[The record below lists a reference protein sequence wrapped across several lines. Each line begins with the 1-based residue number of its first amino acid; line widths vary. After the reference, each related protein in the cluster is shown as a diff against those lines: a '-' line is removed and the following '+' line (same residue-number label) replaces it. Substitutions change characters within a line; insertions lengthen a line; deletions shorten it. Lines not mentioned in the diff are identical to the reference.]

1 MPNIRV
7 DLDYTIRDGSEIK
20 FRSPVD
26 CSAIT
31 GLIVYYPGA
40 DGSTTSNVFALADA
54 HGNNVGDIDHLFA
67 ENVVVKVI
75 LDVTSGMA
83 FVQNAD
89 TNAYLEGRFRKLQ
102 EEVDQL
108 EQQGVT
114 DKSIAEAVD
123 KYMEENPIALDDL
136 GAAPAAL
143 GLGRAGGTLIAV
155 NDSGDVP
162 LQSLKLFGKTTQNG
176 TPSPAS
182 PVPLVSAGDI
192 GAIKTTVC
200 GGNLLPYPYKSTSA
214 TSGGLT
220 YTVQSDGGIKVSG
233 TKTATTYFNLLGAIG
248 DDYQTEKIRFTK
260 PVYVLLEN
268 GFSISARLTDGTY
281 TEISGDKAL
290 NKPIGA
296 LYVNCSAAVNTA
308 INTVLYPMISY
319 VNSTEYEPYK
329 GQTLTASTPNGLP
342 GIPVS
347 EGGNYTDENGQ
358 QWICDEIDFARGV
371 YVQRIG
377 KYTFTGEEAKGVYGS
392 VNANGY
398 GRMQI
403 SFGGAEPA
411 YISNENKVPSFCDKY
426 LPMGATELAYHIAP
440 GGTGYYFAFLAN
452 RQMAFSTKNTTSAAF
467 KAEITGTSVF
477 YQLATPIETA
487 LSADELSAFAALHT
501 NKPNTTV
508 YTDAGAY
515 MEVEYA
521 TELSALPIS
530 GGRMGGKL
538 GMAGNRITD
547 VGDPVAD
554 SDAVNKAYV
563 DGLVG
568 SGNDLVEDSEHPGCY
583 YRLVNGVKEW
593 LNPPGVVGVAY
604 CTTERY
610 KGYPVWVKTVYVG
623 DGTANTTASVAY
635 LNEDEY
641 PNSFAEP
648 IRACANTMSGEYLI
662 TQTLPGAV
670 AYADDGSFAY
680 YVEVTPT
687 FDVADVYATVW
698 YIRED

>member
-176 TPSPAS
+176 TPSLSS
-182 PVPLVSAGDI
+182 PVPLVSAGDSGSI
-192 GAIKTTVC
+192 GVTVA
-200 GGNLLPYPYKSTSA
+200 GKNLHDLSKDYGYNKIFPLILPAGTPITFSVYPSAGTSQFNA
-214 TSGGLT
+214 EVL
-220 YTVQSDGGIKVSG
+220 YSDG
-233 TKTATTYFNLLGAIG
+233 TKDVFNIVGSYGANGVWHTKKFTATKNTKSYMLYDVTGSAKRTINKLMLRIG
-248 DDYQTEKIRFTK
+248 NFDAT
-260 PVYVLLEN
+260 
-268 GFSISARLTDGTY
+268 TDA
-281 TEISGDKAL
+281 D
-290 NKPIGA
+290 
-296 LYVNCSAAVNTA
+296 
-308 INTVLYPMISY
+308 
-319 VNSTEYEPYK
+319 YEPYK
-329 GQTLTASTPNGLP
+329 ETQILTAATPNGLP
-342 GIPVS
+342 GIPVTA
-347 EGGNYTDENGQ
+347 GGNCTDENGQ
-358 QWICDEIDFARGV
+358 QWICDVRDYGQGV
-371 YVQRIG
+371 TVKNVPFVTLSDLSYSSNSTQG
-377 KYTFTGEEAKGVYGS
+377 LFHALLPH
-392 VNANGY
+392 
-398 GRMQI
+398 
-403 SFGGAEPA
+403 PA
-411 YISNENKVPSFCDKY
+411 IN
-426 LPMGATELAYHIAP
+426 
-440 GGTGYYFAFLAN
+440 TGYDE
-452 RQMAFSTKNTTSAAF
+452 NTAPHLMCNTLPSLTRRVCTSGTQGVTLSGNYIYVCVPECTTVADL
-467 KAEITGTSVF
+467 KAWFTSHPTHVV
-477 YQLATPIETA
+477 YRPATILNEPEPIP
-487 LSADELSAFAALHT
+487 ADELSAFAALHT

-508 YTDAGAY
+508 YTDSGAH
-515 MEVEYA
+515 MEMEYA

-547 VGDPVAD
+547 VGEPVAD

-568 SGNDLVEDSEHPGCY
+568 SGNDLMEDSEHPGCY
-583 YRLVNGVKEW
+583 YRMVDGVKEW
-593 LNPPGVVGVAY
+593 QNPPGVVGVAY
-604 CTTERY
+604 RTTERY
-610 KGYPVWVKTVYVG
+610 KGYPVWVKTVSIG
-623 DGTANTTASVAY
+623 DSVANTPVSVSFLTYGVDFFLNCVEPFRTHASTLSGGDFGYAQTI
-635 LNEDEY
+635 
-641 PNSFAEP
+641 PNV
-648 IRACANTMSGEYLI
+648 
-662 TQTLPGAV
+662 V
-670 AYADDGSFAY
+670 AYAGDGMFEY
-680 YVEVTPT
+680 YVEVTT
-687 FDVADVYATVW
+687 KFDASYIFATVW
-698 YIRED
+698 YITYD